1 MITLAEPNLSGNEMA
16 YLRQCVDTNFVSSVG
31 PFVTQFEQA
40 FARFVG
46 SPHAVAI
53 SNGTAAIHMA
63 LVLAGVGPGDE
74 VVVSDFTFAA
84 SGNPIFYQGA
94 KPILVDSELDT
105 WNLDPDLVVEELDR
119 RARLGQRM
127 PKAVLAVHILGCPAR
142 LDAIAEACDRHGVW
156 LIEDAAEAL
165 GASYTEGAFVGRQV
179 GTIGRIGCFSFNGN
193 KIMTT
198 GGGGMLVMADAALA
212 QQAKHLTTQ
221 AKLPGYAYFHNEV
234 GYNYRLTNLA
244 AALGVAQLER
254 LESFLQKKAEIA
266 SRYDAAFQGLPG
278 VACPPH
284 PAGLTPTFWLYSL
297 LLPCRW
303 EAPLEQLIEKDIQTR
318 PLWTALHL
326 MPPYKDALLLG
337 SGRISESLCA
347 HGLSLPCSTS
357 LSEVDQQSVISAVQ
371 ELHHR
376 WESASPVR

>member
-1 MITLAEPNLSGNEMA
+1 MINLAEPNLSGNEMA

-40 FARFVG
+40 FAQFVG

-63 LVLAGVGPGDE
+63 LILAGVGPGDE
-74 VVVSDFTFAA
+74 VIVSDFTFAA

-94 KPILVDSELDT
+94 RPILVDSEMDT
-105 WNLDPDLVVEELDR
+105 WNLDPALVVEELDR
-119 RARLGQRM
+119 RARLDRPM
-127 PKAVLAVHILGCPAR
+127 PKVVLAVHILGCPAR
-142 LDAIAEACDRHGVW
+142 LDAIAEACDRYGIW

-165 GASYTEGAFVGRQV
+165 GARYTEGVFAGRQV

-198 GGGGMLVMADAALA
+198 GGGGMLVTADAVLA

-254 LESFLQKKAEIA
+254 LGSFLQRKAEIA
-266 SRYDAAFQGLPG
+266 NRYDAAFQGLAG
-278 VACPPH
+278 VVCPPR
-284 PAGLTPTFWLYSL
+284 PAGLTPTFWLYSIL
-297 LLPCRW
+297 LQCRW
-303 EAPLEQLIEKDIQTR
+303 EAPLEQLLEKGIQTR
-318 PLWTALHL
+318 PLWTALHM
-326 MPPYKDALLLG
+326 MPPYKEVTLLG
-337 SGRISESLCA
+337 SGRVSESLCA
-347 HGLSLPCSTS
+347 HGLSLPCSTG
-357 LSEVDQQSVISAVQ
+357 LSGDDQQSVIEAVLK
-371 ELHHR
+371 LHR
-376 WESASPVR
+376 QSS

>member
-1 MITLAEPNLSGNEMA
+1 MISLAEPNLAGNEMA
-16 YLRQCVDTNFVSSVG
+16 YLQQCVDTNFVSSVG
-31 PFVTQFEQA
+31 PFVNKFEQD
-40 FARFVG
+40 FAQFVG

-94 KPILVDSELDT
+94 KPILVDSELNT
-105 WNLDPDLVVEELDR
+105 WNLNPDLVIEELDR
-119 RARLGQRM
+119 RARLGKPM

-142 LDAIAEACDRHGVW
+142 LDAIAKACDHYGVW

-165 GASYTEGAFVGRQV
+165 GACYTDGPFAGRQV
-179 GTIGRIGCFSFNGN
+179 GTIGRLGCFSFNGN

-198 GGGGMLVMADAALA
+198 GGGGMLVTADAALA
-212 QQAKHLTTQ
+212 QKAKHLTTQ

-254 LESFLQKKAEIA
+254 LESFLHKKGEIA
-266 SRYDAAFQGLPG
+266 DRYDAAFQSLPG
-278 VACPPH
+278 VNCPPR
-284 PAGLTPTFWLYSL
+284 PSGMTPTFWLYSV
-297 LLPCRW
+297 LLPYRW
-303 EAPLEQLIEKDIQTR
+303 EVPLERLLKKGIQTR

-326 MPPYKDALLLG
+326 MPPYREAMLLG
-337 SGRISESLCA
+337 SGQVSESLCA
-347 HGLSLPCSTS
+347 HGLSLPCSTN
-357 LSEVDQQSVISAVQ
+357 LTKDDQQVVIDAVLEMHSQ
-371 ELHHR
+371 R
-376 WESASPVR
+376 